1 MEIKQSQFAT
11 FCGVSRAAI
20 SKKAKNKTLI
30 VNSAGMLDTDNPVN
44 RAYYEK
50 QKAKQELRSVENEV
64 PVNATPG
71 TIKNVDMETKQN
83 TPEQLLNMT
92 LRELVSTYGSVVN
105 VEKYARLLKDLTTAD
120 EKDQRTQERRLL
132 QIPKDFV
139 TNVIF
144 GLLETLMQK
153 LLDIPDRLADQVIAF
168 VQADINTARQKI
180 INTLSDDISVS
191 ISDTKQQIINKI
203 ENMKSKYDQED
214 IIQDAVNIA
223 FENKD

>member
-1 MEIKQSQFAT
+1 MEVKQSQFAT

-20 SKKAKNKTLI
+20 SKKVKNKTLI

-50 QKAKQELRSVENEV
+50 QKARQELKSVEAGAPAKTVSGSIINID
-64 PVNATPG
+64 A
-71 TIKNVDMETKQN
+71 ETKQN
-83 TPEQLLNMT
+83 TPEQLLDMT

-105 VEKYARLLKDLTTAD
+105 VEKYVRLLKDLTTAD

-139 TNVIF
+139 TSTVF

-168 VQADINTARQKI
+168 VQADVSTARQKI
-180 INTLSDDISVS
+180 INTLSDNISVS

-214 IIQDAVNIA
+214 LIQDAVNTA
-223 FENKD
+223 FENKE